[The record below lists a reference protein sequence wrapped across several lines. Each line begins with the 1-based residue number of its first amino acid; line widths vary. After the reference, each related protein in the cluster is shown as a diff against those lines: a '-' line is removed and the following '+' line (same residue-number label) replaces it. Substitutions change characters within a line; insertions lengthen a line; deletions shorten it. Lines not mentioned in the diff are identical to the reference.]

1 MEAAWHRVPGGT
13 GRVAVDLANALSRRN
28 DIEIEGVAA
37 WHLNPPSQNYQP
49 SIDVQRL
56 RCPRPLLYECWARS
70 PRPRLKSAKHH
81 LVHST
86 TIVVPPPGDVPMVVN
101 VHDLAFRRFPERFP
115 KRSRKL
121 FERSWQRVLERAD
134 AVLCPSA
141 ATSADLLAAGL
152 DAHRLHLVPLGHD
165 PLNVSPEA
173 LLETREQF
181 GVQGKFVLAV
191 GTLEPRKNIP
201 TLIEAFNN
209 IAPSH
214 DVELVLAGPIGWG
227 VTPEEL
233 LASLDEAAKNK
244 IRIIGE
250 VTTAQLAALYTDAS
264 AFCYPSLLE
273 GFGLPVLE
281 AMSYNTPVVTSKGT
295 ATEEV
300 AGDAALMVDPASV
313 DEVSDAL
320 DFLLTSES
328 EAQKL
333 ADRGYQRSKTFSWDA
348 TAAATVDVY
357 RKLT

>member
-1 MEAAWHRVPGGT
+1 
-13 GRVAVDLANALSRRN
+13 
-28 DIEIEGVAA
+28 
-37 WHLNPPSQNYQP
+37 
-49 SIDVQRL
+49 
-56 RCPRPLLYECWARS
+56 
-70 PRPRLKSAKHH
+70 
-81 LVHST
+81 
-86 TIVVPPPGDVPMVVN
+86 
-101 VHDLAFRRFPERFP
+101 
-115 KRSRKL
+115 
-121 FERSWQRVLERAD
+121 
-134 AVLCPSA
+134 
-141 ATSADLLAAGL
+141 
-152 DAHRLHLVPLGHD
+152 
-165 PLNVSPEA
+165 
-173 LLETREQF
+173 
-181 GVQGKFVLAV
+181 
-191 GTLEPRKNIP
+191 
-201 TLIEAFNN
+201 FNN

-214 DVELVLAGPIGWG
+214 DVELVLAGPLGWG
-227 VTPEEL
+227 VAPEEL

-250 VTTAQLAALYTDAS
+250 VTAAQLAALYTDAS

-333 ADRGYQRSKTFSWDA
+333 ADRGYQRNKTFSWDA